1 MAEKWY
7 FRTTGLIILFVSIGP
22 FALPFVWLNPRF
34 GRRKKVIITAI
45 TLAISFFLG
54 ALLVN
59 SLRSIFRYYDIILN
73 QPLI

>member
-7 FRTTGLIILFVSIGP
+7 FRTTSLIILFVSIGP

-54 ALLVN
+54 VLLVN

>member
-7 FRTTGLIILFVSIGP
+7 FKTTSLMILFVSIGP

-34 GRRKKVIITAI
+34 SRRKKIIITAI
-45 TLAISFFLG
+45 TVFISFFLG
-54 ALLVN
+54 VLLVN
-59 SLRSIFRYYDIILN
+59 SLRSISRYYDIILN